1 MLTSIIIIGV
11 VLGLLYGWYAAIISR
26 RNRALEAL
34 SGIDVQLQKR
44 SDLVPNILKIASKFM
59 EHEKELLTQVTEL
72 RTRMDAGYNA
82 ADGASVKEHLNAA
95 GALGGA
101 MGKLM
106 VAVEAYPDL
115 KSSDTMVQ
123 AQRTYNEVEAHISAA
138 RRFYNASVT
147 QLNTSIQIFPGTVLG
162 GLAGVTALPFY
173 EAEEGATAPVNAD
186 DYL

>member
-1 MLTSIIIIGV
+1 VLTFFIVTGV
-11 VLGLLYGWYAAIISR
+11 VLGLVYGWYASIISR

-44 SDLVPNILKIASKFM
+44 SDLIPNILKIAKKFM
-59 EHEKELLTQVTEL
+59 EHEQELITQVTEL
-72 RTRMDAGYNA
+72 RTRMDEGYDA
-82 ADGASVKEHLNAA
+82 ADASSVQGHLKAA
-95 GALGGA
+95 EALGGA

-115 KSSDTMVQ
+115 KSSDNMLQ

-147 QLNTSIQIFPGTVLG
+147 QLNNSIQIFPGTL
-162 GLAGVTALPFY
+162 LAGVAGASPMPFY
-173 EAEEGATAPVNAD
+173 EADDGAKAPVNAD